1 MNIYGDWFN
10 RDIKV
15 NNYPFNNVIIDNFLD
30 NEYYNKIVNSLPDNI
45 TDDF

>member
-30 NEYYNKIVNSLPDNI
+30 NEYYNKII
-45 TDDF
+45 TIRYFRLRIL